1 MPAMSENQPPTA
13 PDGPR
18 QGGGAG
24 AFCPSCGT
32 PLAPEARFCTKCG
45 AARGDVAPTP
55 PSPPVVAVPA
65 PLPGPDAT
73 RVMPAARVV
82 EREER
87 FVDDEPVR
95 RPAYAPVGPPPF
107 NWALAALIG
116 LGLVILVLGAVLFAQ
131 AQDDTGEAPSTT
143 TLPTTTSSSS
153 STSSSTSTSTTAAS
167 TTTTTTASTTT
178 TAATTT
184 TTAPTTTTSS
194 LPITTTT

>member
-18 QGGGAG
+18 QSGETG
-24 AFCPSCGT
+24 AFCASCGT
-32 PLAPEARFCTKCG
+32 PQPPEARFCTKCG
-45 AARGDVAPTP
+45 AARGNVTPTP
-55 PSPPVVAVPA
+55 PSPPVVAVPT
-65 PLPGPDAT
+65 PPVGPDAT
-73 RVMPAARVV
+73 QVMPAARVV
-82 EREER
+82 EHEER
-87 FVDDEPVR
+87 FVDDEPVQ

-131 AQDDTGEAPSTT
+131 SQDDSVDSPSTT
-143 TLPTTTSSSS
+143 TQPTTTSSSS

-167 TTTTTTASTTT
+167 TTTTTTARTTT

-184 TTAPTTTTSS
+184 TTAPTTTTTS